1 MRKLLVLLAVAWLG
15 VTLGA
20 AWLSVD
26 QTVPYDLSFLD
37 DPGAEDRVGEDWLA
51 GWGTGLAA
59 PLGAVAAG
67 AILTVLASMDRA
79 AGRLGAFL
87 LAVLGG
93 LSVAFTLSNQVTYDL
108 LRDRSEEPVQT
119 ALAAA
124 TLALGGLMVL
134 IGFTTWLTAPRER
147 YVD

>member
-1 MRKLLVLLAVAWLG
+1 MRKFLVLLAVAWVG

-20 AWLSVD
+20 AWLAVN
-26 QTVPYDLSFLD
+26 QTIPYDLALVD
-37 DPGAEDRVGEDWLA
+37 RQGAEDRVGEDWLY

-67 AILTVLASMDRA
+67 AILAVLSSMDGA

-93 LSVAFTLSNQVTYDL
+93 LSVAYTLSNQVTEEL
-108 LRDRSEEPVQT
+108 LRSRSEEPVQT
-119 ALAAA
+119 ALVAA
-124 TLALGGLMVL
+124 TLALGALMVL
-134 IGFTTWLTAPRER
+134 VGFTTWLTAPRER
-147 YVD
+147 YV